1 VKPIQPPTRADSGV
15 ALNPAR
21 DKNARRKSP
30 GQDNHRDK
38 KCRRGG
44 GWVLSPAEATTRVA
58 DTTMETPMKHFKI
71 ATVIGTGA
79 IITGA
84 LFGTMPSPVALAACN
99 EGTPNCLH
107 VDGGHKRAQDQV
119 NQGTTVGQCEGPNGF
134 CDDDR
139 AR

>member
-1 VKPIQPPTRADSGV
+1 
-15 ALNPAR
+15 
-21 DKNARRKSP
+21 
-30 GQDNHRDK
+30 
-38 KCRRGG
+38 
-44 GWVLSPAEATTRVA
+44 
-58 DTTMETPMKHFKI
+58 MKRFKI

-134 CDDDR
+134 CDDSIPGSDVEPPES
-139 AR
+139 AAKPPTKNSLSVDMDKTYSKLAIN